1 MLVSFRAETHTNPQN
16 FDYNAVSVQL
26 DAFNGNTTP
35 NKENTMTSPVDNRSD
50 ELRERSDQK
59 YGQLLRRLDKSY
71 DIISNSISTD
81 DNGNCVLHKYDLT
94 ERELLNLALKARI
107 NLDHILDTMD
117 ERFGREST
125 KDFS

>member
-1 MLVSFRAETHTNPQN
+1 
-16 FDYNAVSVQL
+16 
-26 DAFNGNTTP
+26 
-35 NKENTMTSPVDNRSD
+35 MTQPIDNRSD
-50 ELRERSDQK
+50 ELRQRSDEK
-59 YGQLLRRLDKSY
+59 YGQLLRRLDRSY
-71 DIISNSISTD
+71 DMISNSISTD

-117 ERFGREST
+117 ERFGQEST